1 MKCGFSV
8 KACCRPVWD
17 AALLAICFFI
27 AGVSARVDASDRG
40 TNESVRQLIEE
51 SIRMGVPL
59 YNGGQPEACAAV
71 YRTAL
76 RSLELFV
83 DGSVDKQP
91 IQRALRAAAGQ
102 SVEESAWTL
111 RYALDEV
118 YARMTRQGE
127 PSMDTFALDFSAGN
141 GGAWYVVNDNVMG
154 GVSQGG
160 WMASE
165 DEVGVFAGRLSLR
178 NNGGFSSVRTRVS
191 RAALAGHDGI
201 EMRVRGDGRRYAM
214 LAGIDNAQGSWQ
226 YAFTAPEEWETV
238 RVPFEQ
244 MALSIRGWR
253 PNTYPPIDGRRVETL
268 GFIISDKDERPFR
281 MEIDWMR
288 GYRE

>member
-1 MKCGFSV
+1 MKRKFST
-8 KACCRPVWD
+8 KRYSRPAWD
-17 AALLAICFFI
+17 AALLVICLSTV
-27 AGVSARVDASDRG
+27 GVTVRVDASDSG
-40 TNESVRQLIEE
+40 TNDSARQLIEE

-83 DGSVDKQP
+83 DGSVDKQL

-118 YARMTRQGE
+118 YARMGRQGGA
-127 PSMDTFALDFSAGN
+127 SMDVFALDFSAGN
-141 GGAWYVVNDNVMG
+141 GSAWYVVNDNVMG

-160 WMASE
+160 WMASD

-178 NNGGFSSVRTRVS
+178 NNGGFSSVRTRVPS
-191 RAALAGHDGI
+191 AALAGQDGI

-238 RVPFEQ
+238 RVPFGQ

-288 GYRE
+288 GYRQ

>member
-1 MKCGFSV
+1 MKRKFST
-8 KACCRPVWD
+8 KGYSRPVWY
-17 AALLAICFFI
+17 AALLVVCLST
-27 AGVSARVDASDRG
+27 AGVSARADVSDFA

-76 RSLELFV
+76 RSIELFV
-83 DGSVDKQP
+83 DDSVDAQP
-91 IQRALRAAAGQ
+91 IQRALRTAAGQ

-118 YARMTRQGE
+118 YASVGRRGE
-127 PSMDTFALDFSAGN
+127 ASMDAFALDFSAGN
-141 GGAWYVVNDNVMG
+141 SGAWYVVNDNVMG
-154 GVSQGG
+154 GVSRGG
-160 WMASE
+160 WMASD
-165 DEVGVFAGRLSLR
+165 DEIGVFAGRLSLR
-178 NNGGFSSVRTRVS
+178 NNGGFSSVRTRVPG
-191 RAALAGHDGI
+191 ATLAGYDGI